1 MTIKGFDVNMAGPPA
16 PNPAPLEIYFLPYV
30 DPGDRTA
37 KPYQMV
43 LKGNI
48 TGAGFGKV
56 TSLPTL
62 AAPVMIPAG
71 ATYSFYITVANRT
84 LGTSLGFNRG
94 TGVGSV
100 AASDYNLE
108 IGEGYSLAYPFG
120 TYTADMR
127 WNGES
132 CSMFATL
139 VLAS

>member
-1 MTIKGFDVNMAGPPA
+1 MAGPPA

-132 CSMFATL
+132 CVMFATL

>member
-1 MTIKGFDVNMAGPPA
+1 VTIKGFDVNMAGPPA
-16 PNPAPLEIYFLPYV
+16 PNPAPLEIYVLPYV

-62 AAPVMIPAG
+62 ATPVMIPAG

-84 LGTSLGFNRG
+84 LGTTLGFNRG
-94 TGVGSV
+94 SGVGSV
-100 AASDYNLE
+100 AASDDHLE

-132 CSMFATL
+132 CFMFATL